1 MLFKIFRN
9 TDRRVIN
16 FICSSNVNQGFGIV
30 SGSVKNNKD
39 VILPNIPV
47 CIFRKNNRLLL
58 WESKT
63 KEDGTYYFRN
73 LAEGMECF
81 IVAFD
86 PEKKYNL
93 IGQDNVLPV
102 SGFSN
107 E

>member
-9 TDRRVIN
+9 TDKRIIN
-16 FICSSNVNQGFGIV
+16 FICSSTVNQGFGTV
-30 SGSVKNNKD
+30 SGSVKTNKD
-39 VILPNIPV
+39 VMLPNIPV
-47 CIFRKNNRLLL
+47 CIFRKDNRLFL

-93 IGQDNVLPV
+93 IGQDNIIPV